1 MDEYYLYLN
10 FDINRIL
17 KIIGIF
23 FIIIIIYYFYNIALK
38 EIF

>member
-17 KIIGIF
+17 KIIVF
-23 FIIIIIYYFYNIALK
+23 LFIIIYYFYNIALK

>member
-23 FIIIIIYYFYNIALK
+23 FIIIIIYYFYNIAL
-38 EIF
+38 

>member
-17 KIIGIF
+17 KIIVF
-23 FIIIIIYYFYNIALK
+23 LFIIIYYFYNIAL
-38 EIF
+38 